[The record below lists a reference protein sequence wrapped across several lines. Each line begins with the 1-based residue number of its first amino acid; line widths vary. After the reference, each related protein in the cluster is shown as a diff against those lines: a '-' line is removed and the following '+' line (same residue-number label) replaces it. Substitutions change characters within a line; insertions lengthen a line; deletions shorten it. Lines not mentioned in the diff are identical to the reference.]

1 MSRMP
6 TRGTPLLAAVLLLGC
21 PSDDDDSAGI
31 PGDDDTVGDDD
42 TSEPLWEGCRA
53 TPQAADRDRLA
64 VVSFP
69 YGEGAEQATTWAA
82 MTLTAEGEVVDD
94 GIRFDMGRATGGE
107 VVFTPD
113 GEVGLAVQEDGS
125 VGVFR
130 VAGGEVQVVH
140 ASLTGAF
147 YASKVVM
154 EPSGE
159 RAWVVDGNWAENGG
173 GLYELTIDCE
183 DGSVTEGTRVLE
195 SKLAADLLLHPRRT
209 DRAVLAA
216 DEVPGTDAGAD
227 AALLDYGATP
237 TVLGGADA
245 FGDDEQWI
253 AGAAF
258 TLDGEHVLLG
268 DNNAFS
274 PLPNRIAVLGVWDDA
289 IEPVQVLSD
298 IEDPIAIVPSPFD
311 DAALVL
317 SGYGDALFSL
327 TYDSIAAE
335 PFGFEGDLNYD
346 GARPALPTAASM
358 VTRGPLTGRVLV
370 TENQGVRAV
379 QFEGD
384 GSVTD
389 LGMQIEG
396 DGYTWI
402 AGAIG
407 IQP

>member
-1 MSRMP
+1 MSRLLV
-6 TRGTPLLAAVLLLGC
+6 RWFSLLAAAMLLGC
-21 PSDDDDSAGI
+21 PSDDDDSAI
-31 PGDDDTVGDDD
+31 GDDDTP
-42 TSEPLWEGCRA
+42 EPLWDGCRA
-53 TPQAADRDRLA
+53 TPQGADRDRLV

-82 MTLTAEGEVVDD
+82 MTLTSEGEVVDD
-94 GIRFDMGRATGGE
+94 GVRFEMGRATGGE

-113 GEVGLAVQEDGS
+113 GEVGLAVHEDGT

-130 VAGGEVQVVH
+130 VADGEVEVVH
-140 ASLTGAF
+140 PSLSGAF
-147 YASKVVM
+147 YASTVVM

-173 GLYELTIDCE
+173 GLYELVIDCE
-183 DGSVTEGTRVLE
+183 DGDVTEGARVLQ
-195 SKLAADLLLHPRRT
+195 SKLAAGLLIHPLRT

-216 DEVPGTDAGAD
+216 EEVPGTDAGAD

-237 TVLGGADA
+237 TVLSGADA
-245 FGDDEQWI
+245 FGDNEHWV
-253 AGAAF
+253 AGAAI
-258 TLDGEHVLLG
+258 TAGGEHVLLG

-274 PLPNRIAVLGVWDDA
+274 PLPNRIAVLVVGEDTL
-289 IEPVQVLSD
+289 EPVQVLQD

-317 SGYGDALFSL
+317 SGYGDALFAL
-327 TYDSIAAE
+327 TYDPSAAD
-335 PFGFEGDLNYD
+335 PFAFDGDLDYD

-358 VTRGPLTGRVLV
+358 VTRGPLAGRALV

-389 LGMQIEG
+389 LGMHIEG
-396 DGYTWI
+396 SGYTWI

-407 IQP
+407 VAP